1 MLESDFVSLTLDPRI
16 ALNTRSLTAALK
28 KKAFELGFDLA
39 EPAAIVE
46 FDIARLDDWISKG
59 YAGEMRYFAER
70 MEAYRNPN
78 LVLDGVKSV
87 LMLGMNYRTV
97 EPIEPQAGQ
106 GRVSRYAWGE
116 DYHTLIRERL
126 NSLADFFRELEPSAR
141 CRGIVDTAPF
151 PEKIYAAKA
160 GLGWIG
166 KNTTL
171 ISPQFGSWIF
181 LAGLLTTVELEPA
194 SGATEASPI
203 VDRCGDCNRCVEAC
217 PTGALFA
224 PYRLDARRCI
234 SYLTVEY
241 RGDIPEELRRKMG
254 NRLFGCDACQEAC
267 PWNHRTPAT
276 AETAFSPREGMNPV
290 DLEAIDNLDEDS
302 FRNRFRGSP
311 IQRVK
316 REGLL
321 RNAGIAKENRE

>member
-1 MLESDFVSLTLDPRI
+1 LD
-16 ALNTRSLTAALK
+16 THSLTATLK
-28 KKAFELGFDLA
+28 KKAFEVGFDLA
-39 EPAAIVE
+39 EAAAIGGFE
-46 FDIARLDDWISKG
+46 LARLDEWIGQG

-70 MEAYRNPN
+70 RDAYRNPN
-78 LVLDGVKSV
+78 LVLGGVKSV

-97 EPIEPQAGQ
+97 EPIEAEAGQ
-106 GRVSRYAWGE
+106 GRVSRYAWGD
-116 DYHTLIRERL
+116 DYHELIRERL
-126 NSLADFFRELEPSAR
+126 DRLADCFRELVPAGQCR
-141 CRGIVDTAPF
+141 CVVDTAPF
-151 PEKIYAAKA
+151 PEKFYAAQA

-171 ISPQFGSWIF
+171 INSQFGSWVF
-181 LAGLLTTVELEPA
+181 LAGLLTTVELEYA
-194 SGATEASPI
+194 SGS
-203 VDRCGDCNRCVEAC
+203 VDQLQSGNPCEHCNQCIEAC

-241 RGDIPEELRRKMG
+241 RGEIPEDLRQKIG

-267 PWNHRTPAT
+267 PWNRQTPAT
-276 AETAFSPREGMNPV
+276 ETAFLPREGMNPV
-290 DLEAIDNLDEDS
+290 DLEAIEKLDEES
-302 FRNRFRGSP
+302 FRIQFRGSP

-321 RNAGIAKENRE
+321 RNAGIVQENQ